1 LTSCKKLPPVTTNKT
16 VKLRLSNFM
25 RDCYS
30 GNEFSGTST
39 NHVNYS
45 VRIEVEHYYN
55 GRYNPAGVYLGNSP
69 TGPDKSVFER
79 DIDVPQDRGFRII
92 VIVDGFECSKCRG
105 SWCNSYRRTEGGQI
119 YVVEAGKPYWTAEVP
134 YASNSIPASNILQ
147 ITPYVSPRNP
157 NGWPPENCN
166 CKIKE

>member
-1 LTSCKKLPPVTTNKT
+1 MDLNVPNV
-16 VKLRLSNFM
+16 
-25 RDCYS
+25 
-30 GNEFSGTST
+30 
-39 NHVNYS
+39 
-45 VRIEVEHYYN
+45 
-55 GRYNPAGVYLGNSP
+55 GVVG
-69 TGPDKSVFER
+69 
-79 DIDVPQDRGFRII
+79 
-92 VIVDGFECSKCRG
+92 VIL
-105 SWCNSYRRTEGGQI
+105 